1 MRMNT
6 PASSRVSAERQR
18 QGLILAVT
26 GAMAFSAKA
35 IIVKLAYRYPGID
48 AITLLMYR
56 MLFALPF
63 FIGLSWWAGRGQAA
77 LSRRDWGI
85 IFLLAFLG
93 YYVASFADFL
103 GLQYISAGLER
114 LILYLCPTIVLLMGY
129 CFFKQSIKR
138 AQIMGMV
145 VSYIGVLVVFAQE
158 LQFEGKNVSL
168 GAALIFL
175 SALSYAMY
183 LVVSGK
189 IVQRI
194 GPMRLAGWATTIA
207 SVLCLAQFVLLRPMA
222 AAAVPQPV
230 LWLSLL
236 NGVLCTVIPVTLTML
251 AIERVG
257 ASAVSQAGMIGPMS
271 TIIMGILIL
280 DEPFSISLVI
290 GTLLVLAGVYI
301 TNRR

>member
-114 LILYLCPTIVLLMGY
+114 LILYLCPTMVLLMGY

-175 SALSYAMY
+175 SALSYSMY
-183 LVVSGK
+183 LFVSGK
-189 IVQRI
+189 IVQRN
-194 GPMRLAGWATTIA
+194 GPMR
-207 SVLCLAQFVLLRPMA
+207 
-222 AAAVPQPV
+222 
-230 LWLSLL
+230 
-236 NGVLCTVIPVTLTML
+236 
-251 AIERVG
+251 
-257 ASAVSQAGMIGPMS
+257 
-271 TIIMGILIL
+271 
-280 DEPFSISLVI
+280 
-290 GTLLVLAGVYI
+290 
-301 TNRR
+301 